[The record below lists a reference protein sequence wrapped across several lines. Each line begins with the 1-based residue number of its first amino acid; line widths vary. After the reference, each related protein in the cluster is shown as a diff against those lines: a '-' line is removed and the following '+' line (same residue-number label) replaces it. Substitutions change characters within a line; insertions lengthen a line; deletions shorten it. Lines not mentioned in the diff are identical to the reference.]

1 LITTECVCRELIQR
15 PYLSDLDPWFE
26 LALDADMLKKQ
37 RKNTTLLQRA
47 TTLVRSATMSQVH
60 PTARSHAADYQQ
72 TSDGASTATDSM
84 DSEEMEVWQQFRK
97 ELLKH
102 FPTFEDQM
110 EARMT
115 PNLVDSTG
123 LSGRDGGLFTGE
135 TLLHIAIVQHRNE
148 TVAWLLE
155 GGAAIDSRAGG
166 VFFQPQLFETFGV
179 SRCVREYWVRILQ
192 DMKSC
197 RLSAP
202 RWHESPSPTAPPG
215 GPPRILQN
223 TTRECSCYEQ
233 LHSRVSRFFA

>member
-84 DSEEMEVWQQFRK
+84 DREEMEVWQQFRK

-179 SRCVREYWVRILQ
+179 SRCVREYWVHMHTCTRSSLPRS
-192 DMKSC
+192 MHPFFFCGFLC
-197 RLSAP
+197 RNFCNTRPQHHHLI
-202 RWHESPSPTAPPG
+202 SP
-215 GPPRILQN
+215 
-223 TTRECSCYEQ
+223 
-233 LHSRVSRFFA
+233 

>member
-1 LITTECVCRELIQR
+1 
-15 PYLSDLDPWFE
+15 
-26 LALDADMLKKQ
+26 MLKKQ

-84 DSEEMEVWQQFRK
+84 DREEMEVWQQFRK

-192 DMKSC
+192 NMKSC

-202 RWHESPSPTAPPG
+202 RWHESPSPPAAP
-215 GPPRILQN
+215 LQN
-223 TTRECSCYEQ
+223 IKTLAFFFLFAAKLELGVRARRSIACSAPTSACEESAGAVAALSAEVLAQ
-233 LHSRVSRFFA
+233 VHCAA